1 MVTNEIRC
9 IAPTGD
15 ECGEGLVWS
24 IREQCLYWTDI
35 NRYLIHRY
43 DPATQSVRSWVFE
56 EPVVAL
62 ALTRDSDELLVAL
75 GSRLIWWNPHTDARR
90 DHGFGLV
97 DAPAVRLND
106 GRVGPN
112 GELYIGSMKNNVD
125 VAEDPRFDFATAG
138 KLFRIGRSGSSI
150 LRESIGIA
158 NTVCWAPSQDL
169 LYFGDSFANVIRVY
183 DYDKRTGGIAGERDF
198 FAQFERGVPDGS
210 AMDQDGYLWN
220 CRFGGA
226 CVVRIAPNGRIDRVI
241 EMPVL
246 NITTCTFGG
255 PGLSTL
261 FITTAR
267 VGGGTGNR
275 LAGSLFAVDVG
286 TPGLPDFL
294 FDP

>member
-1 MVTNEIRC
+1 
-9 IAPTGD
+9 
-15 ECGEGLVWS
+15 
-24 IREQCLYWTDI
+24 
-35 NRYLIHRY
+35 
-43 DPATQSVRSWVFE
+43 
-56 EPVVAL
+56 
-62 ALTRDSDELLVAL
+62 
-75 GSRLIWWNPHTDARR
+75 
-90 DHGFGLV
+90 
-97 DAPAVRLND
+97 
-106 GRVGPN
+106 
-112 GELYIGSMKNNVD
+112 